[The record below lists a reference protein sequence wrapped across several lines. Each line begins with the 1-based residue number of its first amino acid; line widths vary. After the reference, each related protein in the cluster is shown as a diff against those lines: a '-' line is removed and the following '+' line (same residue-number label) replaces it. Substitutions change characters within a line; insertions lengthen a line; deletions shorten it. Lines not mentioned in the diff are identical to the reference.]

1 MVDSIGGWTQ
11 SCLSFSLS
19 PLVFSSPPHT
29 LSISELSKTFTT
41 STETIQR
48 YLKKVL
54 RQLTKAADSTSDSG
68 VHSGS
73 EIDSVCGGEEK
84 TRGDKEKD
92 KHDCVQPP
100 ILSTIFQSAAERGVT
115 GEETMLIRGLHMYS
129 NGEIL
134 KAKEEEEESDD
145 EQCADEKVSTE
156 IHYPAVSSHPACNF
170 NYYEAVHMQASYQ
183 HSLLSSDSSFSS

>member
-1 MVDSIGGWTQ
+1 M
-11 SCLSFSLS
+11 
-19 PLVFSSPPHT
+19 
-29 LSISELSKTFTT
+29 
-41 STETIQR
+41 
-48 YLKKVL
+48 KKVL

-170 NYYEAVHMQASYQ
+170 NYYEAVNFLWNGMLLQIYDLLANNIIDVLVHSFRMVLSKLRSYNDY
-183 HSLLSSDSSFSS
+183 SISSTLIHTVTE